1 MANPQTRHG
10 AGIGETQKNS
20 LLKLKPYSAGGK
32 ETINK
37 IRNKVGSSN
46 MTMV

>member
-20 LLKLKPYSAGGK
+20 LLKLKPYSAVERKQKKQDK
-32 ETINK
+32 E
-37 IRNKVGSSN
+37 
-46 MTMV
+46 